1 MLRGPSFFL
10 EPSGLR
16 SAAGNEADL
25 LEYWDKIE
33 KWTCKHNAVVKK
45 RELLM
50 KERRREGEKER
61 RREGEKERRKER
73 RKSRGERLWHIYF
86 LTGCLLTRVVHCKK

>member
-61 RREGEKERRKER
+61 RREGEKERRQR
-73 RKSRGERLWHIYF
+73 RKARSKEVAVI
-86 LTGCLLTRVVHCKK
+86 LTTR